1 MTRLAARSTGEN
13 KKIKMLDNSKELK
26 PGMVAIIG
34 IPFDANSSYL
44 QGSALAPAQIRKIWS
59 NGAINLCSESGVD
72 LSDHPEFIDLGD
84 MKIDAASDA
93 IDKIESTVAELLNRD
108 IRLISLGG
116 DHAITY
122 PILKSYHSRYPELEV
137 LHLDAHP
144 DLYESYG
151 GNRYSHACPFARIM
165 EEKLASRLV
174 QIGIRTLNAHQKAQ
188 ADRFGVEIINM
199 QNFQDSQAVKL
210 RGPLY
215 LSIDL
220 DVLDPAFAPGVSH
233 HEPGG
238 MSTRQLIEL
247 IQELQI
253 PLVGADI
260 VEFNPRRDPAEITA
274 MVAVKI
280 LKEVAARMLELPVNR
295 R

>member
-1 MTRLAARSTGEN
+1 
-13 KKIKMLDNSKELK
+13 MLDSSKDLK
-26 PGMVAIIG
+26 SGMVAVIG
-34 IPFDANSSYL
+34 IPFDAGSSFM
-44 QGSALAPAQIRKIWS
+44 QGSALAPAQIRKIW
-59 NGAINLCSESGVD
+59 NAGATNLFSESGVD
-72 LSDHPEFIDLGD
+72 LNEHSEFMDLGD
-84 MKIDAASDA
+84 LKIDAGPDT
-93 IDKIESTVAELLNRD
+93 IDQIQATIAELLDRGV
-108 IRLISLGG
+108 RLICLGG

-122 PILKSYHSRYPELEV
+122 PVLKSYRTRYRELEI

-151 GNRYSHACPFARIM
+151 GSRTSHACPFARIM

-174 QIGIRTLNAHQKAQ
+174 QVGIRTLNAHQKEQ
-188 ADRFGVEIINM
+188 ADRFGVEIIDM
-199 QNFQDSQAVKL
+199 QNFLDWQTVDLK
-210 RGPLY
+210 GPLY

-247 IQELQI
+247 IQGLKV
-253 PLVGADI
+253 PLAGADI
-260 VEFNPRRDPAEITA
+260 VEFNPRRDPSEITA

-280 LKEVAARMLELPVNR
+280 LKEVAARMLEPH
-295 R
+295 